1 MRWEILVCLVLA
13 VSAFLAGTRESGSKA
28 VQPTAQ
34 QQAVKSKSPD
44 QKREKMLT
52 WDSLKPEEKSPV
64 REDKLVLTDA
74 EWKAKLTAE
83 QYRILRSHGT
93 DPAFCGLMENQTEEG
108 DYHCAGC
115 DLPLFVSSNKFISK
129 SGWPSF
135 YIPVKREN
143 IWMRTDSSY
152 GMVRVE
158 VLCSKCDGHLG
169 HVFPDG
175 PAPSGLRF
183 CINGSALTFKKSK
196 D

>member
-1 MRWEILVCLVLA
+1 MRWEIIVCLVFA
-13 VSAFLAGTRESGSKA
+13 VSAFLAGNRDSGPNA
-28 VQPTAQ
+28 GQPAAQ
-34 QQAVKSKSPD
+34 KQAVKSKSPD
-44 QKREKMLT
+44 QKKEKMLT
-52 WDSLKPEEKSPV
+52 WDNLKPEEKSPV

-135 YIPVKREN
+135 YIPVKRED

-183 CINGSALTFKKSK
+183 CINGSALNFKKAK

>member
-1 MRWEILVCLVLA
+1 
-13 VSAFLAGTRESGSKA
+13 
-28 VQPTAQ
+28 
-34 QQAVKSKSPD
+34 
-44 QKREKMLT
+44 MLT
-52 WDSLKPEEKSPV
+52 WDNLKPEEKSPV

-74 EWKAKLTAE
+74 EWKARLTAE

-115 DLPLFVSSNKFISK
+115 ELPLFVSSNKFISK

-183 CINGSALTFKKSK
+183 CINGSALNFKKAK

>member
-1 MRWEILVCLVLA
+1 MRWEIIVCLVLA
-13 VSAFLAGTRESGSKA
+13 VSAFLAGNRDSGTNA
-28 VQPTAQ
+28 GQPAAQ
-34 QQAVKSKSPD
+34 KQAIKSKSPD
-44 QKREKMLT
+44 QRKEKMLT
-52 WDSLKPEEKSPV
+52 WDNLKPEEKSPV

-74 EWKAKLTAE
+74 EWKARLTAE

-115 DLPLFVSSNKFISK
+115 ELPLFVSSNKFISK

-183 CINGSALTFKKSK
+183 CINGSALNFKKAK